1 MDFLARTRRS
11 QEYMDAL
18 EQERKKIEVF
28 QRELPLCLQLVTHAI
43 ERCKQQLRATEVT
56 TTYGRSDGEE
66 TSSEGPVLEDFMPIK
81 GGTTSETTEE
91 REEEK
96 QRTTDEKKPD
106 WLRSVQLWNPDPV
119 VVKEAPRKPFAIE
132 LKKTGGGA
140 FVPFHGGEKSPP
152 AVVVPATAASTNS
165 ETEGQS
171 SHRKA
176 RRCWSPELH
185 RRFLHALQLLGGSQT
200 ATPKQI
206 REQMKVDGLT
216 NDEVKSHLQKYR
228 LHTRRSSPIT
238 AVQNIQTDGN
248 GGGCQPPQFVLV
260 GGIWVPPPEYAAA
273 AVAAKQ
279 AMDGSSAGRLYAP
292 VAKLPAE
299 AATERKKR
307 MRSSAGD
314 SEGRGSRNQHCL
326 ADDEANSNSENCAA
340 SSSSQTT
347 TASPPPAQHQ

>member
-1 MDFLARTRRS
+1 MDFPERTRKC

-43 ERCKQQLRATEVT
+43 ESCKQQLGATEVT
-56 TTYGRSDGEE
+56 TPYGRSDGEE
-66 TSSEGPVLEDFMPIK
+66 TSSEGPVLEEFMPIK
-81 GGTTSETTEE
+81 CGTTSETTEE
-91 REEEK
+91 GEVEK

-119 VVKEAPRKPFAIE
+119 AVKEAPRKPCAIE
-132 LKKTGGGA
+132 VKKTGGGA
-140 FVPFHGGEKSPP
+140 FVPFHGGEKRPP

-185 RRFLHALQLLGGSQT
+185 RRFLHALQQLGGSLT

-206 REQMKVDGLT
+206 RELMKVDGLT

-228 LHTRRSSPIT
+228 LHTRRPSPGT
-238 AVQNIQTDGN
+238 AVQSDGN

-273 AVAAKQ
+273 AAAAAKQ
-279 AMDGSSAGRLYAP
+279 AMDVSSAGRLYAP
-292 VAKLPAE
+292 VATLPA
-299 AATERKKR
+299 ERKKR

-314 SEGRGSRNQHCL
+314 AEGRGSRNEHCL
-326 ADDEANSNSENCAA
+326 ADDETNSNSENCAA